1 MIASVA
7 VSAAVFVVALAGIAG
22 SAPSLEAQVAQY
34 ANQLSKS
41 ECRKAIDAY
50 RHHGQILAP
59 KDPLSVKLQ
68 RILDELATLESIKSD
83 KSISK
88 EIRSGSAEAV
98 WALANACS
106 KEALPQLSSP
116 GILIG
121 NDAVEQLDGRVALD
135 DTTLGAVRATIFEDV
150 ERQKDCV
157 HIQSLHGLGGGVCS
171 DEGMVV
177 AQLRLWFCE
186 TSRAE
191 DVEGDV
197 FESPECRSAIP
208 TTSDIASPAV
218 VVVGS
223 TDESELSLALADGR
237 VLRAETHTVQ
247 GTDKR
252 FFAIPIPG
260 THAASVDS
268 IEGVPKENTHEGQKV
283 DRSTLLPF
291 SGVGE

>member
-1 MIASVA
+1 M
-7 VSAAVFVVALAGIAG
+7 
-22 SAPSLEAQVAQY
+22 
-34 ANQLSKS
+34 
-41 ECRKAIDAY
+41 
-50 RHHGQILAP
+50 AP
-59 KDPLSVKLQ
+59 KDPLLVKLQ

-83 KSISK
+83 KFISK
-88 EIRSGSAEAV
+88 EIRSGTVDAV

-106 KEALPQLSSP
+106 KEALPRLSSP

-121 NDAVEQLDGRVALD
+121 NDVVEQLDGRVALD

-157 HIQSLHGLGGGVCS
+157 HIRSLHGFGGGACS
-171 DEGMVV
+171 DENMVV
-177 AQLRLWFCE
+177 AQLQLWFCE

-191 DVEGDV
+191 DAEDDV
-197 FESPECRSAIP
+197 FESQGCHSAIP
-208 TTSDIASPAV
+208 TTADMAAPAM

-223 TDESELSLALADGR
+223 TDESELSLTLTDGR
-237 VLRAETHTVQ
+237 VLRTETHTVQ

-260 THAASVDS
+260 TRSASVDS
-268 IEGVPKENTHEGQKV
+268 IDGTPKARTLENQKV

-291 SGVGE
+291 PGIGE